1 MDLSHIAGGGGAG
14 IRRGRARGSI
24 SVLGTGLIDE
34 VCHLATGALG
44 LLVLACF
51 IDVPRRFYVAG
62 LIASVAIDLDH
73 IPVYLGL
80 LGNQFQRPVTHSL
93 ATVLVFAGA
102 AVVSR
107 RHRAVLAGAATGLV
121 IHFARDIAEGP
132 PGVRLL
138 WPVRNTVWTASFW
151 WFLGMIIAFTVVG
164 LVLVSAGIPHRRAH
178 LFRTPSPTHT
188 TSHAPIDRL
197 TSGDRFPDPEPEGPD
212 LEGASGTR
220 LSQVPMRARVD
231 GVTGRRVTQ
240 AMVPTRIVNQ
250 VELSEAERP
259 AVGLRSRVVK
269 ASPKGRFLAKINT
282 VIWGL
287 TGRTADTQTNVSP
300 PGKTGAPGEKRLAKG
315 PLSTQGSASVR
326 DLVLYTHTCLAVYV
340 TPRMPE

>member
-1 MDLSHIAGGGGAG
+1 MRSSGLGLVRLWAYPILLAGVALGFDAAD
-14 IRRGRARGSI
+14 RAVPFSI
-24 SVLGTGLIDE
+24 LGTGLLDE

-51 IDVPRRFYVAG
+51 IDVPHRFYVAG

-107 RHRAVLAGAATGLV
+107 RHRAMLAGVVIGLV

-132 PGVRLL
+132 PGVRML
-138 WPVRNTVWTASFW
+138 WPVQDTVWTASSW
-151 WFLGMIIAFTVVG
+151 WFLGMIIAFTIVR
-164 LVLVSAGIPHRRAH
+164 LVLVSAGIPHRRVH
-178 LFRTPSPTHT
+178 LFRTPSPAHT
-188 TSHAPIDRL
+188 APPAPIDRL
-197 TSGDRFPDPEPEGPD
+197 TSDDRFPDPEPEGPD
-212 LEGASGTR
+212 LKGASGTR
-220 LSQVPMRARVD
+220 LSLAPMRARVD
-231 GVTGRRVTQ
+231 GVAGRRVTQ

-259 AVGLRSRVVK
+259 AV
-269 ASPKGRFLAKINT
+269 AC
-282 VIWGL
+282 
-287 TGRTADTQTNVSP
+287 
-300 PGKTGAPGEKRLAKG
+300 G
-315 PLSTQGSASVR
+315 PQF
-326 DLVLYTHTCLAVYV
+326 
-340 TPRMPE
+340 